1 MGLPAI
7 SGLIGG
13 ILAILAGIIVLIKP
27 QIIAWVI
34 GIFLILFGISA
45 VLAAI

>member
-1 MGLPAI
+1 MLAI
-7 SGLIGG
+7 SGIIGG
-13 ILAILAGIIVLIKP
+13 ILAILAGIIILVKP

-45 VLAAI
+45 ILAAI